1 MMSPS
6 AFTHSLLS
14 SCPMPNHL
22 AESPG
27 QPTPSDD
34 PGETERGFVHSW
46 LRDSAHV
53 SPDHSAIPSAASYIL
68 WFSFQAIMVGN
79 EDAGQF
85 LNPIPKNAFHRVL
98 PLPINLVHPCAYLYG
113 GLNSGTDLEK
123 VWNWDR
129 SNLRMRLSP
138 CEPLSYRNCM

>member
-1 MMSPS
+1 
-6 AFTHSLLS
+6 
-14 SCPMPNHL
+14 
-22 AESPG
+22 
-27 QPTPSDD
+27 
-34 PGETERGFVHSW
+34 
-46 LRDSAHV
+46 
-53 SPDHSAIPSAASYIL
+53 
-68 WFSFQAIMVGN
+68 MVGN

-138 CEPLSYRNCM
+138 CEPPLLFDGF